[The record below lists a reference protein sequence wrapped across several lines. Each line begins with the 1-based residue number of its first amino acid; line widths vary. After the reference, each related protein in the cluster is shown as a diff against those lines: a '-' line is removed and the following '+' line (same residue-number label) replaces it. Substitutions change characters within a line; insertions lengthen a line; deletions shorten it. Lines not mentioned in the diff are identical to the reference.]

1 MNILITGICG
11 YIGKNLVSYFNDLP
25 NLKIYGL
32 DVKNVKM
39 DGVNKIYSWDKLDK
53 IGNVDCVIHLAGLA
67 HDLIGKT
74 SLNEYI
80 SVNFGLTKKIFEWSI
95 KAGVKKFIFFS
106 SIKAVSDNP
115 TSSMNETDIK
125 KPNTPYGI
133 SKSMAEDFLLNNNEL
148 EKLYILRP
156 VMVYGPKSKGNLN
169 KLYNFI
175 TMGYPW
181 PFGSFQNKRSYCSIV
196 NLNFILKNLIE
207 RNDIKEGVY
216 NISDNDSI
224 STNDLVRIIY
234 LSLNLKPRIIKIPKF
249 IIYLIFRFLGFF
261 KKNYAQIFFK
271 ITGNYEVKNQK
282 IKNEIG
288 KDLLIS
294 TKDALIDTFNDM
306 KN

>member
-11 YIGKNLVSYFNDLP
+11 YIGKNLVSCFNDLP

-32 DVKNVKM
+32 DIKKE
-39 DGVNKIYSWDKLDK
+39 KIYGVKKIYTWDKLDK

-74 SLNEYI
+74 PLNEYI
-80 SVNFGLTKKIFEWSI
+80 SVNFGLTKQIFEWSM

-106 SIKAVSDNP
+106 SIKAVSDKPN
-115 TSSMNETDIK
+115 SKLDETDIK
-125 KPNTPYGI
+125 NPGTPYGI
-133 SKSMAEDFLLNNNEL
+133 SKSMAEDFLLNNNKI

-156 VMVYGPKSKGNLN
+156 VMVYGPNSKGNLN

-175 TMGYPW
+175 NKGYPW

-207 RNDIKEGVY
+207 RNDIKEGIY
-216 NISDNDSI
+216 NISDSDSI

-234 LSLNLKPRIIKIPKF
+234 QSLNLKPRIIKIPKF
-249 IIYLIFRFLGFF
+249 IIYLIFRFLGLL
-261 KKNYAQIFFK
+261 KKNYEQTFFK
-271 ITGNYEVKNQK
+271 ITGHYEVKNQK

-288 KDLLIS
+288 KDLVIS
-294 TKDALIDTFNDM
+294 TKDALIDTFNEM

>member
-32 DVKNVKM
+32 DIKKAKIYGVK
-39 DGVNKIYSWDKLDK
+39 KIYSWDKLDK

-74 SLNEYI
+74 PLNEYI
-80 SVNFGLTKKIFEWSI
+80 SVNFGLTKQIFEWSM

-115 TSSMNETDIK
+115 KSAINELEIK

-133 SKSMAEDFLLNNNEL
+133 SKSMAEDFLLNNNKL

-156 VMVYGPKSKGNLN
+156 VMVYGPNSKGNLN

-175 TMGYPW
+175 NMGYPW

-207 RNDIKEGVY
+207 RNDIKEGIY
-216 NISDNDSI
+216 NISDSDSI

-234 LSLNLKPRIIKIPKF
+234 QSLNLKPRIIKIPKF
-249 IIYLIFRFLGFF
+249 IIYLIFRFLGLF
-261 KKNYAQIFFK
+261 KKNYKQTFFK

-288 KDLLIS
+288 KDLVIS
-294 TKDALIDTFNDM
+294 TKDALIDTFNEM

>member
-11 YIGKNLVSYFNDLP
+11 YIGKNLVSYFDDIP
-25 NLKIYGL
+25 DLKIYGL
-32 DVKNVKM
+32 DLNKVKM
-39 DGVNKIYSWDKLDK
+39 EGVKKIYTWDNLHKV
-53 IGNVDCVIHLAGLA
+53 GNIDCVIHLAGLA
-67 HDLIGKT
+67 HDLVDKT
-74 SLNEYI
+74 PINKYI

-95 KAGVKKFIFFS
+95 KVGVKKFIFFS

-115 TSSMNETDIK
+115 KSAINESDIK

-133 SKSMAEDFLLNNNEL
+133 SKSMAEDFLLNNNKL

-156 VMVYGPKSKGNLN
+156 VMVYGPNSKGNLN

-175 TMGYPW
+175 NKGYPW

-207 RNDIKEGVY
+207 RNDIKEGIY

-224 STNDLVRIIY
+224 STNDLVRIMY
-234 LSLNLKPRIIKIPKF
+234 QSLNLKPKIIKIPKF
-249 IIYLIFRFLGFF
+249 ILYLLFRFLGFF
-261 KKNYAQIFFK
+261 KKKYAQTFFK
-271 ITGNYEVKNQK
+271 LTGNYEVKNQK

-288 KDLLIS
+288 KDLVIS
-294 TKDALIDTFNDM
+294 TKDALIDTFNEM
-306 KN
+306 KS